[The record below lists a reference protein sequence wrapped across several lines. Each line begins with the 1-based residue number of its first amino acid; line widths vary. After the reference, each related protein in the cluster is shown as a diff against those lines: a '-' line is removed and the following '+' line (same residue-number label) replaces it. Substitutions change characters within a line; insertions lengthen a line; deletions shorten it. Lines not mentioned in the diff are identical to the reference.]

1 MPSSPATSPA
11 PVVPPAPPGDGEG
24 GRWPPWSAPLA
35 LVMGLFLALVGELVV
50 QIPASAANASFNHP
64 PHGVVLI
71 DTVVQDFCFVAAA
84 VFLAWQWDPPPR
96 PWQFGLRP
104 TPVRAAALLVVGL
117 IGGFLLFTWG
127 WTSLLNLG
135 GDTKVLDQLGS
146 DNNEVLLIGSAALTC
161 VLAPACE
168 EFLFRG
174 YMFPALSRW
183 QGPWVAALI
192 TGLLFGI
199 VHVASAPIGYLAP
212 LALLGFA
219 LCLLRWRTGSVYP
232 CIVAH
237 SINNSLAF
245 GSDEHWGWQ
254 IPVLLVA
261 SLAVLTLFGVV
272 LSRRG
277 FGAAVA
283 SV

>member
-1 MPSSPATSPA
+1 MSPSTATPSPVTPA
-11 PVVPPAPPGDGEG
+11 ELETAA
-24 GRWPPWSAPLA
+24 WPPWSAPLA
-35 LVMGLFLALVGELVV
+35 LVIGLFLALIGQLVV
-50 QIPASAANASFNHP
+50 AIPAAAAHASVAHP

-71 DTVVQDFCFVAAA
+71 DTVVQDLCFVAAA
-84 VFLAWQWDPPPR
+84 VFLARQWDPPPR

-104 TPVRAAALLVVGL
+104 TAARTAALLIVGL

-127 WTSLLNLG
+127 WTSLLHLH
-135 GDTKVLDQLGS
+135 GDKKVLDQLGS
-146 DNNEVLLIGSAALTC
+146 NSNELLLIGSAALTC

-174 YMFPALSRW
+174 YMFPALTRW
-183 QGPWVAALI
+183 RGPWPAAAI
-192 TGLLFGI
+192 TGLLFGV

-212 LALLGFA
+212 LALLGFG
-219 LCLLRWRTGSVYP
+219 LCLLRWKTASLYP

-254 IPVLLVA
+254 IPVLLVG
-261 SLAVLTLFGVV
+261 SLVV
-272 LSRRG
+272 LMAVGVLMARRG
-277 FGAAVA
+277 IGTPAAA
-283 SV
+283 